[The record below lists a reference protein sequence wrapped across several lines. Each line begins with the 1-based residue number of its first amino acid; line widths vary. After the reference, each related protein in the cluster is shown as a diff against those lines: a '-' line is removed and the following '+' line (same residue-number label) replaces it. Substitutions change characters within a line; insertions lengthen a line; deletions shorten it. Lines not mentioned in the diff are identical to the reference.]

1 MVKNKILNVIIMLT
15 LILILGL
22 WLFNFNNKENYL
34 GEKDIDDS
42 FYLSNIRTR
51 DLQDVISI
59 TESQLIETS

>member
-1 MVKNKILNVIIMLT
+1 MLT

>member
-1 MVKNKILNVIIMLT
+1 MSKNKILNVIIMLT